1 MKLVYL
7 KNIIILWLTL
17 DIKPKFN
24 IRLIFKI
31 RPIANITL
39 LAFRIQLEVLNILM
53 LKTLN
58 YQ

>member
-7 KNIIILWLTL
+7 KNITILWLTL
-17 DIKPKFN
+17 NIKPKFN
-24 IRLIFKI
+24 IRLILKI

-58 YQ
+58 Y